1 MKLLYEYLEA
11 IIGKGVYRWRVY
23 SGKINAKE
31 YAPLI
36 NHGWIISVGD

>member
-1 MKLLYEYLEA
+1 MVGEF
-11 IIGKGVYRWRVY
+11 Y
-23 SGKINAKE
+23 SAKINAKE